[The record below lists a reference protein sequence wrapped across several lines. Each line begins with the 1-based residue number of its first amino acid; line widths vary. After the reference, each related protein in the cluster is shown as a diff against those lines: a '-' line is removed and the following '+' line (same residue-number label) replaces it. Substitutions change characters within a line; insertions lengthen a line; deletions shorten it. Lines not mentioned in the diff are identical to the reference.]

1 MRRLIIGVLFCLS
14 VIKSSGQTSIAEERF
29 LRFKALERVYKYAE
43 KATLETRMD
52 ENAFLE
58 LFSLDAEHFNDILP
72 MNNQDS
78 TWSVEDY
85 VQKNY
90 RVIDPLETRIEPEIQ
105 SIRLFRSS
113 LGEGVIRVQWKKYIY
128 SIGNESRR
136 IYEDTLNLEMEMSY
150 SDSLIQ
156 IQKVILIEPAVD
168 YYFFDMKSRGR
179 GKKATYAS
187 KDFNQVL
194 VNLDTISIK
203 QDGEVFIRVGSGES
217 DYSFQVLG
225 ESDYIGRKKFKIEN
239 LGGEMGNS
247 IEPFSNFSTIRMKRK
262 SMYLSVG
269 SNLSTYVSPTTFGEG
284 HVGVLQGSDVV
295 NKVNLGLILLNSRQ
309 RVLQTRMELGY
320 SYGINSYD
328 IVLNAYKESFNSED
342 SDAHGYHRIV
352 QIKDLQEAGI
362 ISRSMISGSVK
373 SYYGFK
379 IPKGLKIFTGFHYS
393 HLLGASY
400 EYNSSATI
408 TYSGVYGSE
417 FCNIVIQEN
426 GVYDFGE
433 HLVNTEYIGEF
444 DPLKYYFGL
453 ELGLNYELLPRLEF
467 EPGFLITRSNVGQ
480 NDLFNKVTRDPFEIQ
495 SMYLN
500 TIRGFTESLSFG
512 LKLNYYIK

>member
-14 VIKSSGQTSIAEERF
+14 VIKSSGQTSISEERF
-29 LRFKALERVYKYAE
+29 LRFKALETVYKYVE
-43 KATLETRMD
+43 KANLETRMD

-58 LFSLDAEHFNDILP
+58 LFSLDGEHFNDILP

-78 TWSVEDY
+78 TWSVQDY
-85 VQKNY
+85 VEKNY

-113 LGEGVIRVQWKKYIY
+113 LGEGIVKVKFKKYIY

-136 IYEDTLNLEMEMSY
+136 TYEDTLNLEMEMSY
-150 SDSLIQ
+150 LDSLIQ
-156 IQKVILIEPAVD
+156 IQKIILIEPAVD
-168 YYFFDMKSRGR
+168 YYFFDIKSRGR
-179 GKKATYAS
+179 GEKATYAS

-194 VNLDTISIK
+194 INSDTISLK
-203 QDGEVFIRVGSGES
+203 QDGAVFIRVGSGETN
-217 DYSFQVLG
+217 YSFQVLG
-225 ESDYIGRKKFKIEN
+225 ESDYIGRKKFEIEN

-269 SNLSTYVSPTTFGEG
+269 SNLSTYVRPTTFGEG
-284 HVGVLQGSDVV
+284 YVGVLQGSDIV
-295 NKVNLGLILLNSRQ
+295 NNISLGLILTNSRK

-320 SYGINSYD
+320 FYGINSYD
-328 IVLNAYKESFNSED
+328 IVLDAYQESFYSVD

-362 ISRSMISGSVK
+362 IGRSVFSGNVK

-379 IPKGLKIFTGFHYS
+379 MPKGFKIYTGFHYA
-393 HLLGASY
+393 HLLGASH

-408 TYSGVYGSE
+408 TYSGIYGSE
-417 FCNIVIQEN
+417 FYNIVIQEN
-426 GVYDFGE
+426 GIYDFGE
-433 HLVNTEYIGEF
+433 HLVNTEYSGEF
-444 DPLKYYFGL
+444 DSLKYYFGL
-453 ELGLNYELLPRLEF
+453 ELGLNYELLPRLEL
-467 EPGFLITRSNVGQ
+467 ESSFLISRSNVGQ
-480 NDLFNKVTRDPFEIQ
+480 NGLFDQVTRDPFEVQ

-500 TIRGFTESLSFG
+500 TTRGFAESLSLV

>member
-1 MRRLIIGVLFCLS
+1 MRHLILGVLFCLS

-78 TWSVEDY
+78 TWSVQDY
-85 VQKNY
+85 VEKNY
-90 RVIDPLETRIEPEIQ
+90 RVIDPLETKIEPEIQ
-105 SIRLFRSS
+105 SIRLFRTS
-113 LGEGVIRVQWKKYIY
+113 LGEGIIKVQLKKYIY
-128 SIGNESRR
+128 SLGNESRR
-136 IYEDTLNLEMEMSY
+136 IYEDTLNLEMEMPY

-156 IQKVILIEPAVD
+156 IQKVILIEPAVG
-168 YYFFDMKSRGR
+168 YHFFDMKSRGR

-194 VNLDTISIK
+194 VNSDTISLK
-203 QDGEVFIRVGSGES
+203 QDGAVFIRVGSRET

-225 ESDYIGRKKFKIEN
+225 ESDYIGLKKFEIEN

-247 IEPFSNFSTIRMKRK
+247 IEPFSNFSMIRMKRK
-262 SMYLSVG
+262 STYLSVG
-269 SNLSTYVSPTTFGEG
+269 SNRSAYVRPTTFGEG
-284 HVGVLQGSDVV
+284 YIGVLQGSDIV
-295 NKVNLGLILLNSRQ
+295 NNISLGLILTNSRQ
-309 RVLQTRMELGY
+309 RILQTRMELGY
-320 SYGINSYD
+320 FYGINSYD
-328 IVLNAYKESFNSED
+328 IVLDKYQESFNSID
-342 SDAHGYHRIV
+342 SDAHGYHRIA

-379 IPKGLKIFTGFHYS
+379 MPKGLKIFTGFHYS

-400 EYNSSATI
+400 EYNSSAII
-408 TYSGVYGSE
+408 TYLGVYGSE
-417 FCNIVIQEN
+417 FYNIVIQEN

-433 HLVNTEYIGEF
+433 HLVNSEYTGEL
-444 DPLKYYFGL
+444 DQLKYYFGL
-453 ELGLNYELLPRLEF
+453 ELGLNYKLLPRLEL
-467 EPGFLITRSNVGQ
+467 EPSFLITRSNTGQ
-480 NDLFNKVTRDPFEIQ
+480 NELFDQVTREPFEMQ

-500 TIRGFTESLSFG
+500 TTREFTELLSFG